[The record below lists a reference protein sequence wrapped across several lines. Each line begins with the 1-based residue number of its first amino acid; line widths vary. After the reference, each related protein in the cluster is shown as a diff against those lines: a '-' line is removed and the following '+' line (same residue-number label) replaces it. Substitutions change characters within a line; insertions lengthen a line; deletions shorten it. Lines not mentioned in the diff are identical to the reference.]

1 MNPRLPSARWS
12 FCLILAAATVGCSQ
26 GPTPP
31 TSPAPAVP
39 VSQPVRRDVTDFV
52 EYTGRT
58 NAVNAVDVRARA
70 SGYLVR
76 MPFREGAEVKAGS
89 LLFEIDP
96 KPYQAQLDQARAQL
110 ELYRAQR
117 TLAQATLAMDQ
128 NLRKTEA
135 TSQYQINLDQAGVDQ
150 ANAAVKSFLANVKVF
165 QINLDYTRVLS
176 LIDGQVSRYYLTLGN
191 LVTQDQTLLT
201 TVVSLD
207 PMYVYFDMD
216 QRTFLKVKQA
226 INNGTIEPPEPKPN
240 RALLAAGSTGWVG
253 SPLGQGAL
261 VAASELA
268 LQESTAARARVQMG
282 LEGEDGFPHEGYIDF
297 VNNQFNP
304 LTGTIAMRGVFANP
318 KSLKGSR
325 LSAPGM
331 FVRVRLPISNPHPA
345 LLVIDRAIG
354 SDQGL
359 KYVYVVDAASKV
371 QYRRVKTGPLQP
383 DGLRVIS
390 EGLRPGERVV
400 VGSLQQVRPG
410 AVINPAPMPMPT
422 LNPALVGQTPPAGT
436 APGGRKDRGR

>member
-1 MNPRLPSARWS
+1 
-12 FCLILAAATVGCSQ
+12 
-26 GPTPP
+26 
-31 TSPAPAVP
+31 VP

-52 EYTGRT
+52 DYTGRT

-76 MPFREGAEVKAGS
+76 LPFREGAEVKSGD

-96 KPYQAQLDQARAQL
+96 KPYQAQLDQAKAQL
-110 ELYRAQR
+110 DLYRAQR

-128 NLRKTEA
+128 QLRKTDA
-135 TSQYQINLDQAGVDQ
+135 TSQYQINVDQAGVDQ
-150 ANAAVKSFLANVKVF
+150 TNAAVKSFQANVKVF
-165 QINLDYTRVLS
+165 QLNLDYTRVLS
-176 LIDGQVSRYYLTLGN
+176 PIEGQVSRYYLTLGN

-216 QRTFLKVKQA
+216 QRTIVKVKQA
-226 INNGTIEPPEPKPN
+226 INDGTIKPPAPQPDP
-240 RALLAAGSTGWVG
+240 ALLTAGGAGWAG
-253 SPLGQGAL
+253 SPLGQAAL
-261 VAASELA
+261 AAASDRA
-268 LQESTAARARVQMG
+268 FRESTAERARVRMG
-282 LEGEDGFPHEGYIDF
+282 LEGEDGFPHQGHIDF
-297 VNNQFNP
+297 INNQFNP
-304 LTGTIAMRGVFANP
+304 LTGTIAVRGVFANP
-318 KSLKGSR
+318 KSPQGAR
-325 LSAPGM
+325 LLAPGM

-359 KYVYVVDAASKV
+359 KYVYVVDAANKV

-410 AVINPAPMPMPT
+410 AVINPSPMTMPT
-422 LNPALVGQTPPAGT
+422 LNPALVGQTPTAG
-436 APGGRKDRGR
+436 AAQGKRKERGP

>member
-1 MNPRLPSARWS
+1 MVM
-12 FCLILAAATVGCSQ
+12 AAAAVGCSR
-26 GPTPP
+26 GPSAPAP
-31 TSPAPAVP
+31 PAPAVP

-52 EYTGRT
+52 DYTGRT
-58 NAVNAVDVRARA
+58 NAVNAVDIRARA

-76 MPFREGAEVKAGS
+76 MPFREGAEVKKDD

-96 KPYQAQLDQARAQL
+96 RPYEAQLDQAKSQL
-110 ELYRAQR
+110 DLYRAQR
-117 TLAQATLAMDQ
+117 RLAWANLAMDQ
-128 NLRKTEA
+128 QLMKTQA
-135 TSQYQINLDQAGVDQ
+135 TSQYQLNIDLAAKDQ
-150 ANAAVKSFLANVKVF
+150 ANAAVKAFKANVQVY
-165 QINLDYTRVLS
+165 QLNLDYTRVLAP
-176 LIDGQVSRYYLTLGN
+176 IDGQVSRYYLTLGN

-216 QRTFLKVKQA
+216 QRTFVKVKQA
-226 INNGTIEPPEPKPN
+226 INDGRIKPPTPRQSP
-240 RALLAAGSTGWVG
+240 ALTSAGAVGWAG

-261 VAASELA
+261 AAASDRALA
-268 LQESTAARARVQMG
+268 ESDAGRPPVLMG
-282 LEGEDGFPHEGYIDF
+282 LEGEDGFPHQGYIDF

-304 LTGTIAMRGVFANP
+304 LTGTIAVRGVFANP
-318 KSLKGSR
+318 KSPQGAR
-325 LSAPGM
+325 LYAPGM
-331 FVRVRLPISNPHPA
+331 FVRVRLPIGEPHPA

-359 KYVYVVDAASKV
+359 KYVYVVDAANKV

-390 EGLRPGERVV
+390 EGLQPGERVV

-410 AVINPAPMPMPT
+410 AVINPAAMPMPT
-422 LNPALVGQTPPAGT
+422 LNPALVGQTPTAG
-436 APGGRKDRGR
+436 AAQGKRKERGP